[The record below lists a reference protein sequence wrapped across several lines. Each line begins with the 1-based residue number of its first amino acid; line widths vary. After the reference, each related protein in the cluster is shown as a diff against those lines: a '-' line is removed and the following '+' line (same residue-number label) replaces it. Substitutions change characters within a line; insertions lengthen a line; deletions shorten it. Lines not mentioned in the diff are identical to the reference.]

1 VVVRATAA
9 GLLCL
14 LLAACTGGRADRPE
28 AAAGREAGSSL
39 TLTVVSVPLDCRPTP
54 DLQGGCRAGGS
65 GIGSGPGK
73 VRLYQDVRLGQP
85 RAGGCTAATISGSLS
100 GARWSARFTG
110 DGEWCGHTAR
120 FTYRLAGTPGGQGRL
135 QYEHQPPAPAT
146 ETFSGALPAPPAAA
160 TAHDPGRPLASA
172 GCGRRPPVS
181 PGRSVDLQVRADPV
195 LAVGASRRGYRV
207 HVPAGYRPAK
217 PVPAVLL
224 LHGNGGSAAGMD
236 ADSGL
241 SELADRRGF
250 LAVYPQGLSVGAGR
264 SFWAGSGRVDLG
276 VDDLRFT
283 TDLLDDL
290 QRRLCVDPARV
301 YVSGHSAGGSV
312 TAWLA
317 CELAGRV
324 AAFATVAGAH
334 FAEPGDCRPLR
345 PVPVLAMHGT
355 NDEMVP
361 YGGLR
366 GTVQW
371 PLELP
376 SLPAWLGGW
385 AARDGCAGDP
395 AVFLDTGEATGV
407 RWSGCRGGAEVVH
420 YRINGGGHQAPR
432 TIAGRALAEVLWD
445 FFAAHR
451 LPA

>member
-14 LLAACTGGRADRPE
+14 LLAACGGRADRPGG
-28 AAAGREAGSSL
+28 AAGREAGPSL
-39 TLTVVSVPLDCRPTP
+39 TLTVVSVPLDCQPTP
-54 DLQGGCRAGGS
+54 DIKGGCRAGGS
-65 GIGSGPGK
+65 GVGNGLGK

-85 RAGGCTAATISGSLS
+85 RAGGCTAATVSGSLS
-100 GARWSARFTG
+100 GGGWSAPFSG

-120 FTYRLAGTPGGQGRL
+120 FTYRLAGSPGGQGRL

-146 ETFSGALPAPPAAA
+146 ETFSGALPAPPPAAA
-160 TAHDPGRPLASA
+160 ARDPGRRLASA
-172 GCGRRPPVS
+172 GCGKGPPVS

-195 LAVGASRRGYRV
+195 LAVGANRRGYRV
-207 HVPAGYRPAK
+207 HVPAGYRPDR

-224 LHGNGGSAAGMD
+224 FHGNGGAAADLD

-250 LAVYPQGLSVGAGR
+250 LAVYPQGLSVGAGN

-276 VDDLRFT
+276 VDDLRYT
-283 TDLLDDL
+283 ADLLDDL

-301 YVSGHSAGGSV
+301 HAGGFSAGGSV

-324 AAFATVAGAH
+324 AAVAAVSGAY
-334 FAEPGDCRPLR
+334 FAEPGECRPPR
-345 PVPVLAMHGT
+345 PVPVLAVHGT
-355 NDEMVP
+355 NDEVIP
-361 YGGLR
+361 YGGIR
-366 GTVQW
+366 ATVPW

-385 AARDGCAGDP
+385 AARDSCAGDP
-395 AVFLDTGEATGV
+395 AVFLDSSEVTGV
-407 RWSGCRGGAEVVH
+407 RWSGCRGGTEVVH
-420 YRINGGGHQAPR
+420 YRINGGGHDAPR
-432 TIAGRALAEVLWD
+432 TLAGRSLVEVLWD
-445 FFAAHR
+445 FFAAHPM
-451 LPA
+451 PA